1 MSTSPRSTPG
11 QSHPVGGDDHHV
23 ATASGTHT
31 HTRMVARSPVEAHRA
46 STPLE
51 LFFDLVFVVAIAQAA
66 ASLHHAVSEAHVAHG
81 LVGYLM
87 VFFAI
92 WWAWI
97 NFTWF
102 ASAYDCDDVPYRLMV
117 FVQMAGSLVIAAGVS
132 AMFERQDATTM
143 TIGYVVMRSAV
154 VVQWLRAGAND
165 PLRRTTARRY
175 AIGISVLQLAWVALL
190 FLPRLS
196 VATFVLFASLELLVP
211 MWAERAAPTPW
222 HPHHI
227 AERYGLLTL
236 IVLGESILAAM
247 LAVQSALAGG
257 ERVAALAPTII
268 GGLLTVCA
276 MWWIYF
282 DRPVH
287 DLLTSFRRAFVW
299 GYGHYLVFAS
309 AAAVGAGLAAN
320 VDVVTAHSKVTA
332 VAAGYAVAVPATIYL
347 GCLWF
352 LHDRPEYRRTRAF
365 GPIAALLML
374 LSPLTGQ
381 GVLLTGVVLAGLVAS
396 KLFVKAG

>member
-1 MSTSPRSTPG
+1 MSVPSTPA
-11 QSHPVGGDDHHV
+11 HPE
-23 ATASGTHT
+23 TASGTLVHV
-31 HTRMVARSPVEAHRA
+31 RMKARSPHEAHRA
-46 STPLE
+46 ATPLE

-102 ASAYDCDDVPYRLMV
+102 ASAYDCDDVPYRLTV
-117 FVQMAGSLVIAAGVS
+117 FVQMTGALIIAAGVP
-132 AMFERQDATTM
+132 ALFEGERATTV
-143 TIGYVVMRSAV
+143 TIGYLVMRTAV
-154 VVQWLRAGAND
+154 VTQWLRAGAAD
-165 PLRRTTARRY
+165 PLHRKTAYRY
-175 AIGISVLQLAWVALL
+175 AIGITMVQIAWVGLL
-190 FLPRLS
+190 FLPRMS
-196 VATFVLFASLELLVP
+196 VAAFAFFAFLELLVP

-222 HPHHI
+222 NPHHI

-257 ERVAALAPTII
+257 ERFAALAPTIV
-268 GGLLTVCA
+268 GGLLIVCS

-287 DLLTSFRRAFVW
+287 DLLTTFRRAFAW
-299 GYGHYLVFAS
+299 GYGHYVVFAS

-320 VDVVTAHSKVTA
+320 VDHVTGHSKVSA
-332 VAAGYAVAVPATIYL
+332 VAVGYAVALPVAVYVA
-347 GCLWF
+347 CLWV
-352 LHDRPEYRRTRAF
+352 LHDRPEYRRTRLF
-365 GPIAALLML
+365 GPLTVVLVL
-374 LSPLTGQ
+374 LSPFTGQ
-381 GVLLTGVVLAGLVAS
+381 GVLATGVVLAVLVAL
-396 KLFVKAG
+396 KLVVRVN